1 MIAREQR
8 TADQQRAIDVA
19 LGLPREL
26 RGWRIENAINAR
38 EGRKAVRL
46 IAWAVDAGGP
56 SVMPFP
62 IERTTAP
69 RTYFDACAGWTH
81 RWREPAA
88 RAARVIALSVAT
100 RTARAA

>member
-1 MIAREQR
+1 MIARAQR
-8 TADQQRAIDVA
+8 TADQQREIDVS

-69 RTYFDACAGWTH
+69 RTTSTRAPAGRT
-81 RWREPAA
+81 AG
-88 RAARVIALSVAT
+88 AT
-100 RTARAA
+100 RLRGQRG

>member
-1 MIAREQR
+1 MIARAQR
-8 TADQQRAIDVA
+8 TADQQREIDVS

-56 SVMPFP
+56 SVMPFQSSARRRP
-62 IERTTAP
+62 ALTSTRAP
-69 RTYFDACAGWTH
+69 AG
-81 RWREPAA
+81 
-88 RAARVIALSVAT
+88 RAAGAT
-100 RTARAA
+100 PVPGQRG